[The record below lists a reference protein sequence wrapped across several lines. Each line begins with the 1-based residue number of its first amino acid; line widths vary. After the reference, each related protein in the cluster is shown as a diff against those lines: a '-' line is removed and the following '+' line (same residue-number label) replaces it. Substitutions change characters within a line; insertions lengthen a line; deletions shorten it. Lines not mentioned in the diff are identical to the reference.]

1 MIKNI
6 ALSLLIFL
14 IAVGCSPFSDD
25 EDLVQ
30 IVGLSS
36 KADSNV
42 SGLKFPTVTSTV
54 TQIALEED
62 DTEDQEVVTVLAKF
76 DVIGSGWSFQNTKA
90 YWVDLLFQ
98 GNSRLPNESYLLF
111 TLQAFEPRK
120 GTVNIPLLEQVSCQ
134 EVSCSTT
141 LYFEVERGFVP
152 IRLIHSDGRTWSI
165 DAPVRPDLK
174 TPTPSADSTPSATP
188 SPAATESST
197 ATASPTATE
206 PPVTPTATTAAE

>member
-6 ALSLLIFL
+6 AVSLLIFV
-14 IAVGCSPFSDD
+14 IAAACSPFSGD
-25 EDLVQ
+25 EDLVE
-30 IVGLSS
+30 IVTLSS
-36 KADSNV
+36 QLDSDL
-42 SGLKFPTVTSTV
+42 SGLKFPTVTPTV
-54 TQIALEED
+54 TQVALEEE

-76 DVIGSGWSFQNTKA
+76 NVIGSGWSSKNTKA
-90 YWVDLLFQ
+90 YWVDLLFE

-120 GTVNIPLLEQVSCQ
+120 GTVNISLLEQVSCQ

-165 DAPVRPDLK
+165 DAPARPDLK
-174 TPTPSADSTPSATP
+174 TPTPSATSISPVNP
-188 SPAATESST
+188 SPTATQPPVTPIAT
-197 ATASPTATE
+197 ATAS
-206 PPVTPTATTAAE
+206 VTPAAAE

>member
-1 MIKNI
+1 M
-6 ALSLLIFL
+6 
-14 IAVGCSPFSDD
+14 
-25 EDLVQ
+25 
-30 IVGLSS
+30 
-36 KADSNV
+36 
-42 SGLKFPTVTSTV
+42 
-54 TQIALEED
+54 
-62 DTEDQEVVTVLAKF
+62 
-76 DVIGSGWSFQNTKA
+76 
-90 YWVDLLFQ
+90 
-98 GNSRLPNESYLLF
+98 
-111 TLQAFEPRK
+111 
-120 GTVNIPLLEQVSCQ
+120 NIPLLEQVSCQ

-174 TPTPSADSTPSATP
+174 TPTPSADSTPSTTP

>member
-14 IAVGCSPFSDD
+14 FAVACSPFSDD
-25 EDLVQ
+25 EDLVK
-30 IVGLSS
+30 IVGLKSQI
-36 KADSNV
+36 DSDL
-42 SGLKFPTVTSTV
+42 SGLKFPTVTPTV
-54 TQIALEED
+54 TQVAIED
-62 DTEDQEVVTVLAKF
+62 DETEDQDVITVLAKF

-90 YWVDLLFQ
+90 YWVDLLFE

-120 GTVNIPLLEQVSCQ
+120 GTVNISLLEQVLCQ
-134 EVSCSTT
+134 EVSCSAT

-174 TPTPSADSTPSATP
+174 TPTPSPTSVPSV
-188 SPAATESST
+188 SP
-197 ATASPTATE
+197 SPTATQ
-206 PPVTPTATTAAE
+206 PTVTPITSTTPVAAE

>member
-14 IAVGCSPFSDD
+14 IAAACSPFSDD
-25 EDLVQ
+25 EDLVE
-30 IVGLSS
+30 IVSLSS
-36 KADSNV
+36 QVDSDL
-42 SGLKFPTVTSTV
+42 SGLKFPTVTATV
-54 TQIALEED
+54 TQVALEEEG
-62 DTEDQEVVTVLAKF
+62 TEDQEVITVLAKF
-76 DVIGSGWSFQNTKA
+76 GVIGSGWSSKNTKA
-90 YWVDLLFQ
+90 YWVDLLFE

-120 GTVNIPLLEQVSCQ
+120 GTVNISLLEQVSCQ

-174 TPTPSADSTPSATP
+174 TPTPSATATSISPTNP
-188 SPAATESST
+188 SPTATQPPVTPIAT
-197 ATASPTATE
+197 ATAS
-206 PPVTPTATTAAE
+206 VTPVAAQ